1 MRIETVNLLFNG
13 TVQCNNANKLLPF
26 SYTSKCRMEGKANQ
40 RRVPHELVG
49 RLLIVMIACSS
60 NIMNSRELH
69 VQLTLDL
76 SLPAKILMSHDE
88 SFC

>member
-1 MRIETVNLLFNG
+1 MVLCNVTMLTNFYRFPTLLS
-13 TVQCNNANKLLPF
+13 VCVA
-26 SYTSKCRMEGKANQ
+26 SQ

-69 VQLTLDL
+69 LQLTLNL